1 MCNLNINIMKNLIK
15 EELSKIL
22 KDANYYGTEEQIVN
36 EIHILDHSDVEMND
50 RESIEEYY
58 ARLCN

>member
-1 MCNLNINIMKNLIK
+1 MKNLIK

-22 KDANYYGTEEQIVN
+22 ADPNYYGTGEQIVK
-36 EIHILDHSDVEMND
+36 EKYILYNSEVQMYP

-58 ARLCN
+58 TRLCN